1 MDLLIK
7 KGEQLLKYGA
17 FVKPFTRAYVSAFE
31 FGLQFVTFISTI
43 PAFLDL
49 ENMLNMDIADKIC
62 NFVKQFDDYERGEIN
77 PSKCRASPF
86 SVVIS

>member
-31 FGLQFVTFISTI
+31 FGLKFVTFISTI
-43 PAFLDL
+43 PAFLDFGKHV
-49 ENMLNMDIADKIC
+49 E
-62 NFVKQFDDYERGEIN
+62 YGH
-77 PSKCRASPF
+77 CRQNL
-86 SVVIS
+86 